1 MSGQV
6 SDRRVQRLR
15 RYWDKHASTYD
26 EQIAVWERRLFPDG
40 RHWVCTQA
48 TGEVL
53 EVAIGSGRN
62 LPYYPADVH
71 LTGIDLS
78 PEMLALAKR
87 QAGRLGRQVDLR
99 LGDAQDLDLPDA
111 SFDTVVCTLVL
122 CGIPDERRA
131 IAEMWRVLRPGG
143 QLLLLDHVVG
153 EPWWV
158 RALQWLME
166 LYTRPFQDEYMR
178 RRPLPHV
185 KSQGFEIERH
195 ERSKLGVIEQ
205 LAARKPAVDPGPAVP

>member
-1 MSGQV
+1 
-6 SDRRVQRLR
+6 
-15 RYWDKHASTYD
+15 
-26 EQIAVWERRLFPDG
+26 
-40 RHWVCTQA
+40 
-48 TGEVL
+48 
-53 EVAIGSGRN
+53 
-62 LPYYPADVH
+62 
-71 LTGIDLS
+71 
-78 PEMLALAKR
+78 
-87 QAGRLGRQVDLR
+87 
-99 LGDAQDLDLPDA
+99 
-111 SFDTVVCTLVL
+111 VVCTLVL

-143 QLLLLDHVVG
+143 RLLLLDHVVG

-205 LAARKPAVDPGPAVP
+205 LAARKPAADPGPTES